1 MIASESGAGLLSWLE
16 NTAPAAWAR
25 ESMWAYP
32 SIEAAHIL
40 GFTVLV
46 GGAVMFDLRLLGFT
60 RSLPVV
66 AAAHHLLKWSRLS
79 LLLVVPTG
87 VMLFM
92 AHAVET
98 WANPAFRLKLI
109 LLAAAGLNA
118 LVFHLWTFK
127 SAEEWEQRLTTPG
140 RAKVSALLSLIV
152 WAGVITCGRLI
163 AYL

>member
-1 MIASESGAGLLSWLE
+1 MIVSETEAGLLSWLE
-16 NTAPAAWAR
+16 STAPAVWVR

-32 SIEAAHIL
+32 AIETAHIL

-60 RSLPVV
+60 RSLPVT
-66 AAAHHLLKWSRLS
+66 AAAHHLLRWSRLS

-87 VMLFM
+87 IMLFM
-92 AHAVET
+92 TQATET
-98 WANPAFRLKLI
+98 WANPAFRLKLL
-109 LLAAAGLNA
+109 LLAVAGLNA
-118 LVFHLWTFK
+118 LVFHLWSFK
-127 SAEEWEQRLTTPG
+127 SMKEWEQRPATPL
-140 RAKVSALLSLIV
+140 RAKVAALLSLIV

>member
-1 MIASESGAGLLSWLE
+1 MIVSESGASLLSWLE
-16 NTAPAAWAR
+16 SSAPAVWVR
-25 ESMWAYP
+25 ESIWAYP
-32 SIEAAHIL
+32 AIETAHIL

-60 RSLPVV
+60 RALPIV
-66 AAAHHLLKWSRLS
+66 AAARHLLRWSRLS
-79 LLLVVPTG
+79 LLVVVPTG

-92 AHAVET
+92 TQAVAT
-98 WANPAFRLKLI
+98 WANPAFRLKLL

-127 SAEEWEQRLTTPG
+127 SVEEWEQRPAPVK
-140 RAKVSALLSLIV
+140 AKVVALLSLVI